1 MFGWFRNKER
11 EEELRKLRIK
21 VEYQARWI
29 EWAERKK
36 GLTKAEFNDSVHL
49 KSVMRKMQNLLND
62 LPDIHKQYFG
72 KGSK

>member
-1 MFGWFRNKER
+1 MFGWFSNKEKY
-11 EEELRKLRIK
+11 EELRKLRIK

-29 EWAERKK
+29 DWAERKK
-36 GLTKAEFNDSVHL
+36 GVTKGEYNDSVHL

-62 LPDIHKQYFG
+62 HPDIHKQYFG

>member
-1 MFGWFRNKER
+1 MFGWFSNKEKD
-11 EEELRKLRIK
+11 EELRKLRIK

-29 EWAERKK
+29 DWAEHKK
-36 GLTKAEFNDSVHL
+36 GVTKGEYNDSVHL

-62 LPDIHKQYFG
+62 HPDIHKQYFG